1 MSVIKKLLML
11 IVFCLVHLFCLGQ
24 EIDATICDSTTRFPV
39 TKFAYYLQTTQRVS
53 LDSVLKSQSNF
64 KKSFRNTVMVFNYDP
79 YYYWFRIIVKNSP
92 DSKKDLILLMAPFGL
107 YEGHL
112 YQQVNGSWKDVAH
125 TGLKYRFRDRSYQFT
140 HHVFPFTLDPKSVD
154 TLYLSIDASNAY
166 KSFGFALLKP
176 RELSIFANKIYFV
189 FGIIEGLLIL
199 FFILNIALFVA
210 LKEKLHLWYALYI
223 ALLFVI
229 VLKNDHLDQQFL
241 GLDSEL
247 AFRLTPYMTI
257 GALAIAVLMH
267 VAQRFLKPV
276 LRHNKK
282 LYRLS
287 ILLKINVLS
296 SAIVHAFVFALSH
309 DYRLQSVVF
318 SWAKLSVFIGVCMI
332 IIDCIYCVRRGFTG
346 ALFILAGSL
355 VFMIG
360 SVQRLYFPST
370 LSFLFPPTTFH
381 IGIIL
386 ETLVVS
392 MALIYRYWSE
402 KELQRIKEEQIQ
414 SQTLNDISE
423 EIHDNIGQ
431 TLALANLNLR
441 TINFSSDISIQDK
454 TDETKSLISKAIADL
469 RDLSRTIKAESFS
482 RIDLIH
488 QVKAE
493 CAELEKPGT
502 LKIDFQSN
510 VETLPIENKKQVI
523 IMRIFKGVFQNII
536 KHSQAS
542 KVVVALFLKPGLLS
556 VQVTDNGIG
565 FEISDDTL
573 NSNGLKNIRNR
584 CLLLKAVCS
593 IESEVNL
600 GTTISIEMPV

>member
-1 MSVIKKLLML
+1 MISFKKSC
-11 IVFCLVHLFCLGQ
+11 VFAFFGLSYLFSNAQ
-24 EIDATICDSTTRFPV
+24 AIDANICDSTTRFPI
-39 TKFAYYLQTTQRVS
+39 TKFAYYLQTTKPIT
-53 LDSVLKSQSNF
+53 LDSVLNSQSGF
-64 KKSFRNTVMVFNYDP
+64 KQSFRHTVMVFNYDP
-79 YYYWFRIIVKNSP
+79 YYYWFRIIVRNSP
-92 DSKKDLILLMAPFGL
+92 DSRKDLMLLMAPVGL
-107 YEGHL
+107 YDGVLH
-112 YQQVNGSWKDVAH
+112 QKINGTWKDVAH

-140 HHVFPFTLDPKSVD
+140 HHVFPFSLNPKTID
-154 TLYLSIDASNAY
+154 TLYLSINASNAY

-199 FFILNIALFVA
+199 FFILNIALFFA

-276 LRHNKK
+276 LSRNKK

-287 ILLKINVLS
+287 IWLKINVLS
-296 SAIVHAFVFALSH
+296 AALVHAFVFALSH
-309 DYRLQSVVF
+309 DHRLHSVVF

-332 IIDCIYCVRRGFTG
+332 IIDCIYCMRRGFAG

-360 SVQRLYFPST
+360 SIQRLYFPAT

-414 SQTLNDISE
+414 AQTLNDISE

-441 TINFSSDISIQDK
+441 TINFDNEDSIQNK
-454 TDETKSLISKAIADL
+454 TNETKSLISKAIGDL
-469 RDLSRTIKAESFS
+469 RDLSRTIKSESFS
-482 RIDLIH
+482 RIDLIN
-488 QVKAE
+488 QVKSE
-493 CAELEKPGT
+493 CAELAKPGS

-510 VETLPIENKKQVI
+510 VETLPIEHKKLVI
-523 IMRIFKGVFQNII
+523 ITRILKGVFQNII

-542 KVVVALFLKPGLLS
+542 RVVVALFAKPGILS
-556 VQVTDNGIG
+556 IQVNDNGVG
-565 FEISDDTL
+565 FELSDDTL

-584 CLLLKAVCS
+584 CVLLKASCS
-593 IESEVNL
+593 IESEVSL
-600 GTTISIEMPV
+600 GTTISIDMPV